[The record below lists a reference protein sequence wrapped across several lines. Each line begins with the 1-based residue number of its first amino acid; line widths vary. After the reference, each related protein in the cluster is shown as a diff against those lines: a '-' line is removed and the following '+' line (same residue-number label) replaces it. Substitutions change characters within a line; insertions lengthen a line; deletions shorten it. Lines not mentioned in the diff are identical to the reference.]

1 MLDIDVVGVGLGVG
15 SHGLVAGCGCV
26 WLVLLPVGVVVVCG
40 KSVIHL

>member
-26 WLVLLPVGVVVVCG
+26 WLVLLPFGVLLLCAARV
-40 KSVIHL
+40 